1 MRIILTNI
9 FLVIISISYTQ
20 DIHFSQF
27 YNSSLLINP
36 ATAGAFNGDLR
47 ANLNYRNQWN
57 SIDSPFKTTA
67 FSLESQML
75 KYKWP
80 NNYLGVGL
88 SFFDDKAGDLNFGSS
103 QTALTVSSI
112 LSLSPEMT
120 MTVGIQ
126 PVFVQYS
133 VDYTNAMT
141 SSQYNGSFYDPN
153 LPSGETN
160 LNSGFSF
167 FDVGAGVSFNYA
179 KGESNIAA
187 HDMFIVNVGF
197 AFHHLNRS
205 ELTFSTIDNWYPK
218 LVAHGSSN
226 IGLRYSKLSMMPS
239 YLVMIQGPQKEITVG
254 SLFRFFFKE
263 GSRFTGNISES
274 ALLFGAHYRFG
285 DAIVA
290 STGMQLGELF
300 VQLSYDINTSGL
312 TRSTNY
318 RGGFEI
324 TLRYTNPEI
333 FSIGSASSLD
343 PKFM

>member
-1 MRIILTNI
+1 MLMP
-9 FLVIISISYTQ
+9 VIYAQ

-27 YNSSLLINP
+27 YNTPIFINP
-36 ATAGAFNGDLR
+36 SSAGAFNGDLR

-57 SIDSPFKTTA
+57 SIDSPFNTTS
-67 FSLESQML
+67 FTLESQML

-103 QTALTVSSI
+103 QASLTISSI
-112 LSLSPEMT
+112 LSLSPELT

-133 VDYTNAMT
+133 VDYSNAIT
-141 SSQYNGSFYDPN
+141 SNQYNGSLFDPN
-153 LPSGETN
+153 LPTGETN
-160 LNSGFSF
+160 LSNGFSF
-167 FDVGAGVSFNYA
+167 FDVATGVSFNYA

-187 HDMFIVNVGF
+187 HDMFIVNLGF

-205 ELTFSTIDNWYPK
+205 ELTFSTIDRLYPK
-218 LVAHGSSN
+218 LVANGSSN
-226 IGLRYSKLSMMPS
+226 IGIRYSKLSMIPS
-239 YLVMIQGPQKEITVG
+239 YLLMIQGPQKEITFG
-254 SLFRFFFKE
+254 SLLRFFFKE

-274 ALLFGAHYRFG
+274 ALLFGAHYRYG
-285 DAIVA
+285 DAIIA
-290 STGMQLGELF
+290 SSGVQLGELYIQ
-300 VQLSYDINTSGL
+300 VSYDINTSGL

-318 RGGFEI
+318 RGGFEF

-333 FSIGSASSLD
+333 FSIGSAASLE